1 MVFDGHHEDFGG
13 RAARGLFGARAA
25 PLSRGGRG
33 AGAGARGGIVVDE
46 YLRTSDEK
54 IFALGDAVE
63 KKDAVDGTSVLV
75 PLAQTANRHG
85 RLVADVIAGRDTK
98 VLPVLGTSVLGVFGL
113 AATSTGWNEKRAR
126 AAGKNLRI
134 IHTHPLNHAGYYP
147 GAGVLHMKLVVDADT
162 DLMLGAQVVGEDG
175 ADKRIDVIA
184 TAMRAGLTATD
195 LADPELAYAPQFGS
209 AKDPVNFLGM
219 VNDNLV
225 RGEASVQWHEL
236 AARMAEGATLV
247 DVRNPDE
254 FARGAID
261 GAINL
266 PLDELRET
274 WEQLVDKRDVIVHC
288 QVGLRGHL
296 AVTLL
301 RNLGVEAANLDGG
314 YVTWSAGQAATA
326 TS

>member
-1 MVFDGHHEDFGG
+1 MSAATRLRCNDEQRQIIVIEGSGHASFANCDLPYHVGNVITD
-13 RAARGLFGARAA
+13 RAAQTVTTDSGEIINYDELV
-25 PLSRGGRG
+25 LS
-33 AGAGARGGIVVDE
+33 
-46 YLRTSDEK
+46 
-54 IFALGDAVE
+54 
-63 KKDAVDGTSVLV
+63 
-75 PLAQTANRHG
+75 
-85 RLVADVIAGRDTK
+85 
-98 VLPVLGTSVLGVFGL
+98 
-113 AATSTGWNEKRAR
+113 
-126 AAGKNLRI
+126 
-134 IHTHPLNHAGYYP
+134 P
-147 GAGVLHMKLVVDADT
+147 GANVLHMKLVVYADT
-162 DLMLGAQVVGEDG
+162 DATLGAQVVGDSG

-184 TAMRAGLTATD
+184 TAITD
-195 LADPELAYAPQFGS
+195 LADLELAYAPQFGS
-209 AKDPVNFLGM
+209 AKDP

-236 AARMAEGATLV
+236 DKRLADGATLV
-247 DVRNPDE
+247 DVRTPGE
-254 FARGAID
+254 F
-261 GAINL
+261 AINL